1 MKLKSITFYVLL
13 IIFMLF
19 LCEIFLMN
27 TYKLGKPIKYY
38 ISPDFGYALR
48 ENQTQTR
55 DKKNYISINN
65 LGMRNKLNLLNE
77 NNKKII
83 LFFGDSVVYGGSYID
98 DNEIFS
104 AKVCENLNLKK
115 NNQFFC
121 GNYGVNAYGITN
133 INERILSIQNKIK
146 NDYSITLITSG
157 NIRRGKTSLSG
168 QPFFSKEINPPFRAL
183 KELFF
188 FYVDRIRLKFRYSMD
203 NKGHDEEY
211 DKYYY
216 QNING
221 VINKNIQKFYKT
233 EIERLFE
240 NLEKKD
246 KNYLVI
252 YLASKSEY
260 LQNNKFYQKEILIDI
275 AKKKSYNLLVIDEY
289 IDENKIFYDNIHLTK
304 FGHEYISKIILN
316 EISDKLH

>member
-1 MKLKSITFYVLL
+1 M
-13 IIFMLF
+13 
-19 LCEIFLMN
+19 
-27 TYKLGKPIKYY
+27 
-38 ISPDFGYALR
+38 
-48 ENQTQTR
+48 
-55 DKKNYISINN
+55 
-65 LGMRNKLNLLNE
+65 
-77 NNKKII
+77 NNK
-83 LFFGDSVVYGGSYID
+83 S
-98 DNEIFS
+98 
-104 AKVCENLNLKK
+104 
-115 NNQFFC
+115 
-121 GNYGVNAYGITN
+121 
-133 INERILSIQNKIK
+133 
-146 NDYSITLITSG
+146 
-157 NIRRGKTSLSG
+157 
-168 QPFFSKEINPPFRAL
+168 
-183 KELFF
+183 
-188 FYVDRIRLKFRYSMD
+188 
-203 NKGHDEEY
+203 HDEEY